1 MAVKPGGVLNNRLG
15 ITFLELLLVMVMIG
29 LVFALVTPFLMSSLE
44 RIDRRSEVGKIAT
57 LLRFARTQA
66 ISEKKRQFF
75 HADID
80 ANTYWLEARASKPP
94 AKIFTLSPN
103 IKFTQFLNGNGG
115 GNEDDDETVHQGKFS
130 IVFYPQGNTSGG
142 KIELK
147 KTSSDADDDGGY
159 TISLDPVT
167 GKPKVEETHE

>member
-1 MAVKPGGVLNNRLG
+1 MVL
-15 ITFLELLLVMVMIG
+15 IG
-29 LVFALVTPFLMSSLE
+29 LIFALVTPFMMSSLE

-66 ISEKKRQFF
+66 ISEKRRQSF

-80 ANTYWLEARASKPP
+80 ASTYWLEGLSAKHPD
-94 AKIFTLSPN
+94 KIFTLSPN
-103 IKFTQFLNGNGG
+103 IKFTQFLDGNG
-115 GNEDDDETVHQGKFS
+115 DETIQQGKFS

-142 KIELK
+142 DIELK
-147 KTSSDADDDGGY
+147 KTNSDSDNDDAGY

-167 GKPKVEETHE
+167 GKPTVEETHE